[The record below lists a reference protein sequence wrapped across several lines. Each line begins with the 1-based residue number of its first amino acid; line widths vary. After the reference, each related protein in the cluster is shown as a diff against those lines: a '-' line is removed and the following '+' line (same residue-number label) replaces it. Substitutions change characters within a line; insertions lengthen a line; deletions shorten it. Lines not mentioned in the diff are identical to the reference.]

1 MNTNSTLPKHI
12 SSQFLFFLQGIA
24 KKRLLR
30 FVHLPTIF
38 SSRSAATF
46 CFNAVKFCYRERV
59 PFPLCLVPPKNCLAN
74 RQDMPEHHPP
84 AHCKNDKKKK
94 EKHQPLPSVTKKL
107 KWPILQFQV
116 SPMTIFL
123 HNPALFF
130 EDISGVGRFRF
141 IFVLALFIFGCFPL
155 FAAFKWAFY
164 ARQINNIYKR

>member
-1 MNTNSTLPKHI
+1 VPCAPQKL
-12 SSQFLFFLQGIA
+12 SSQSAGYARTSSPCPLQ
-24 KKRLLR
+24 KR
-30 FVHLPTIF
+30 
-38 SSRSAATF
+38 
-46 CFNAVKFCYRERV
+46 
-59 PFPLCLVPPKNCLAN
+59 
-74 RQDMPEHHPP
+74 Q
-84 AHCKNDKKKK
+84 KKK